1 MNDRLFSLKC
11 WEAMPCLIPLLPA
24 SSHPFPSSYFTDSDF
39 TLCTS
44 LSIFLLV
51 SPKQL
56 ICPSVLTLF
65 HHVSSPF
72 SHLLLINFILWL
84 PDALPPSSFSSSS
97 PSTRSAL
104 CPPFLSPPPFDLSF
118 LPWLLCAELV
128 IVHFGASVYL
138 CACVCVCVSL
148 SSPCVWTL
156 CISVYLNQGLAGSR
170 WSVGESLKLA
180 PCDR

>member
-1 MNDRLFSLKC
+1 MC
-11 WEAMPCLIPLLPA
+11 WKAIPHLIPLLPA

-39 TLCTS
+39 PLCTS

-84 PDALPPSSFSSSS
+84 PDALLFPLHPLHALPCFSLATSLRSFFFVLTSV
-97 PSTRSAL
+97 RWACY
-104 CPPFLSPPPFDLSF
+104 CPFRCQRFSVRVFLS
-118 LPWLLCAELV
+118 LLCV
-128 IVHFGASVYL
+128 
-138 CACVCVCVSL
+138 CACALHLSVSK
-148 SSPCVWTL
+148 SG
-156 CISVYLNQGLAGSR
+156 I
-170 WSVGESLKLA
+170 
-180 PCDR
+180 